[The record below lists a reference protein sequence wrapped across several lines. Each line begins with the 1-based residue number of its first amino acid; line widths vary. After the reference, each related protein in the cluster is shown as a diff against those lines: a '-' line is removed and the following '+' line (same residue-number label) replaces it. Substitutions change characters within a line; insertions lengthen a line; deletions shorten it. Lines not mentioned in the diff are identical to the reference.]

1 MATPKTEDTPSTP
14 LDIEGYD
21 LANSGRFMDSLV
33 TLLNEAS
40 TCMLQVKKN
49 AGISAE
55 CSSAVPMN
63 DEEKRDQMQAI
74 VSVLSQN
81 CKRQITGDEIGQS
94 KCPGPPKADCFT
106 PTSLPRQTGRGQRPT
121 MGQMDPSSYSRQN
134 SSYPPSATRSA
145 QVRYMSEEYAGSS
158 ARSSR
163 GRGCSSDCLQP
174 SNSSLGQRHRR

>member
-134 SSYPPSATRSA
+134 SSYPPSA